1 MTEEEIL
8 KAYRDDIITLDISN
22 QLRRHKDTQSAIEKA
37 YEDGTITLEIQGA
50 IEKAYEDGTITL
62 EIANRLRQEKK
73 NKELA
78 KENSKRQFDR
88 NKYIN
93 KEYSKGEL
101 SVSDTIAYKTML
113 LLKNNRKNTSLIATI
128 LSIQFAIS
136 ILSVIIYLIY
146 IVSQ

>member
-8 KAYRDDIITLDISN
+8 KAYRDDIITLDIAN

-37 YEDGTITLEIQGA
+37 YEDGTITLEIA
-50 IEKAYEDGTITL
+50 H
-62 EIANRLRQEKK
+62 RLRQEKK

-113 LLKNNRKNTSLIATI
+113 LLENNRKNTSLIATI

>member
-8 KAYRDDIITLDISN
+8 KAYRDDIITLDIAN
-22 QLRRHKDTQSAIEKA
+22 QLRRHKETQS
-37 YEDGTITLEIQGA
+37 A

>member
-1 MTEEEIL
+1 MCI
-8 KAYRDDIITLDISN
+8 RDR
-22 QLRRHKDTQSAIEKA
+22 LRRHKETQS
-37 YEDGTITLEIQGA
+37 A

-78 KENSKRQFDR
+78 KENSKRQFNR

-113 LLKNNRKNTSLIATI
+113 LLERNRKNTSLIATI

-146 IVSQ
+146 ISS

>member
-8 KAYRDDIITLDISN
+8 KAYRDDIITLDIAN
-22 QLRRHKDTQSAIEKA
+22 QLRRHKETQS
-37 YEDGTITLEIQGA
+37 A

-88 NKYIN
+88 NKYII

-113 LLKNNRKNTSLIATI
+113 LLENNRKNTSLIATI

>member
-8 KAYRDDIITLDISN
+8 KAYRDDIITLDIAN
-22 QLRRHKDTQSAIEKA
+22 QLRRHKDTQS
-37 YEDGTITLEIQGA
+37 A

-136 ILSVIIYLIY
+136 ILSVIIYLI
-146 IVSQ
+146 

>member
-8 KAYRDDIITLDISN
+8 KAYRDDTITLDIAN

-93 KEYSKGEL
+93 KEYSKEEL

>member
-8 KAYRDDIITLDISN
+8 KAYRDDIITLDIAN
-22 QLRRHKDTQSAIEKA
+22 QLRRHKDTQS
-37 YEDGTITLEIQGA
+37 A

-93 KEYSKGEL
+93 KEYSKEEL

-113 LLKNNRKNTSLIATI
+113 LLENNRKNTSLIATI

>member
-8 KAYRDDIITLDISN
+8 KAYRDDIITLDIAN
-22 QLRRHKDTQSAIEKA
+22 QLRRHKDTQS
-37 YEDGTITLEIQGA
+37 A

-113 LLKNNRKNTSLIATI
+113 LLENNRKNTSLIATI
-128 LSIQFAIS
+128 LSIQFSIS

-146 IVSQ
+146 YS

>member
-8 KAYRDDIITLDISN
+8 KAYRDDIITLDIAN
-22 QLRRHKDTQSAIEKA
+22 QLRRHKDTQS
-37 YEDGTITLEIQGA
+37 A

>member
-1 MTEEEIL
+1 MKGEINKL
-8 KAYRDDIITLDISN
+8 CMNDIITLDIAN
-22 QLRRHKDTQSAIEKA
+22 QLRRHKDTQS
-37 YEDGTITLEIQGA
+37 A

-113 LLKNNRKNTSLIATI
+113 LLENNRKNTSLIATI

-136 ILSVIIYLIY
+136 ILLNMYNLLLI
-146 IVSQ
+146 

>member
-8 KAYRDDIITLDISN
+8 KAYRDDIITLDIAN
-22 QLRRHKDTQSAIEKA
+22 QLRRHKDTQS
-37 YEDGTITLEIQGA
+37 A

-88 NKYIN
+88 NKYII

-113 LLKNNRKNTSLIATI
+113 LLENNRKNTSLIATI

>member
-1 MTEEEIL
+1 MNDLTE
-8 KAYRDDIITLDISN
+8 
-22 QLRRHKDTQSAIEKA
+22 
-37 YEDGTITLEIQGA
+37 TLEIQGA

>member
-8 KAYRDDIITLDISN
+8 KAYRDDIITLDIAN
-22 QLRRHKDTQSAIEKA
+22 QLRRHKETQS
-37 YEDGTITLEIQGA
+37 A

-113 LLKNNRKNTSLIATI
+113 LLENNRKNTSLIATI

>member
-8 KAYRDDIITLDISN
+8 KAYRDDIITLDIAN

-37 YEDGTITLEIQGA
+37 
-50 IEKAYEDGTITL
+50 KKDGTITL

>member
-8 KAYRDDIITLDISN
+8 KAYRDDTITLDIAN
-22 QLRRHKDTQSAIEKA
+22 QLRRHKDTQS
-37 YEDGTITLEIQGA
+37 A

-93 KEYSKGEL
+93 KEYSKEEL

>member
-8 KAYRDDIITLDISN
+8 KAYRDDIITLDIAN
-22 QLRRHKDTQSAIEKA
+22 QLRRHKDTQS
-37 YEDGTITLEIQGA
+37 A

-113 LLKNNRKNTSLIATI
+113 LLENNRKNTSLIATI

>member
-8 KAYRDDIITLDISN
+8 KAYRDDIITLDIAN
-22 QLRRHKDTQSAIEKA
+22 QLRRHKETQSAIEKA

>member
-1 MTEEEIL
+1 MYGKGINLRKE
-8 KAYRDDIITLDISN
+8 ISN
-22 QLRRHKDTQSAIEKA
+22 TKPKTE
-37 YEDGTITLEIQGA
+37 
-50 IEKAYEDGTITL
+50 
-62 EIANRLRQEKK
+62 RQI
-73 NKELA
+73 A

-113 LLKNNRKNTSLIATI
+113 LLENNRKNTSLIATI

>member
-8 KAYRDDIITLDISN
+8 KAYRDDIITLDIAN
-22 QLRRHKDTQSAIEKA
+22 QLRRHKDTQS
-37 YEDGTITLEIQGA
+37 A

-73 NKELA
+73 NKELS

>member
-8 KAYRDDIITLDISN
+8 KAYRDDTITLDIAN
-22 QLRRHKDTQSAIEKA
+22 QLRRHKDTQS
-37 YEDGTITLEIQGA
+37 A

>member
-8 KAYRDDIITLDISN
+8 KAYRDDDIITLDIAN
-22 QLRRHKDTQSAIEKA
+22 QLRRHKDTQS
-37 YEDGTITLEIQGA
+37 A

>member
-1 MTEEEIL
+1 MKGEIN
-8 KAYRDDIITLDISN
+8 KVCMNDIITLDIAN
-22 QLRRHKDTQSAIEKA
+22 QLRRHKDTQS
-37 YEDGTITLEIQGA
+37 A

>member
-8 KAYRDDIITLDISN
+8 KAYRDNIITLDIAN
-22 QLRRHKDTQSAIEKA
+22 QLRRHKDTQS
-37 YEDGTITLEIQGA
+37 A

>member
-8 KAYRDDIITLDISN
+8 KAYRDDIITLDIAN

-37 YEDGTITLEIQGA
+37 YEDGTITLEI
-50 IEKAYEDGTITL
+50 
-62 EIANRLRQEKK
+62 ANLLRQEKK

-93 KEYSKGEL
+93 KEYSKEEL

>member
-8 KAYRDDIITLDISN
+8 KAYRDDIITLDIAN
-22 QLRRHKDTQSAIEKA
+22 QLRRHKDTQS
-37 YEDGTITLEIQGA
+37 A

-136 ILSVIIYLIY
+136 ILSVIIYFI
-146 IVSQ
+146 

>member
-8 KAYRDDIITLDISN
+8 KAYRDDIITLDIAN

-37 YEDGTITLEIQGA
+37 YEDGTITLEIV
-50 IEKAYEDGTITL
+50 
-62 EIANRLRQEKK
+62 NRLRQEKK

>member
-8 KAYRDDIITLDISN
+8 KAYRDDIITLDIAN
-22 QLRRHKDTQSAIEKA
+22 QLRRHKDTQS
-37 YEDGTITLEIQGA
+37 A

-93 KEYSKGEL
+93 KEYSKEEL

-146 IVSQ
+146 IVSK